1 MYRAYLVASML
12 ALGGYGY
19 AQLKGWSLLPS
30 PAQEFQRA
38 RAEQRD
44 SGSTGR
50 IGSGGRS
57 GGGGFSGK

>member
-1 MYRAYLVASML
+1 MYKTYLVASML
-12 ALGGYGY
+12 ALGFYSY
-19 AQLKGWSLLPS
+19 AQLKGWSVLPS

-38 RAEQRD
+38 RAEQRE

-57 GGGGFSGK
+57 GGGFSGK